1 MRHSDSGNVNY
12 ILYTLALVFLLPNIV
27 VISLI
32 PDINVSAISVK
43 SREPLRILDMVFI
56 SPLVGLPKNQ
66 VQALL
71 HEIYNLQ
78 SRTVKSQAVGDYG
91 YAAHC
96 HGESCKYGM

>member
-1 MRHSDSGNVNY
+1 MCKRDYLKPRLVHQECRLHTL
-12 ILYTLALVFLLPNIV
+12 IYTLALVFLLPNIV

-32 PDINVSAISVK
+32 PDINVSAIGVK

-71 HEIYNLQ
+71 YEI
-78 SRTVKSQAVGDYG
+78 
-91 YAAHC
+91 
-96 HGESCKYGM
+96 

>member
-1 MRHSDSGNVNY
+1 LHTL
-12 ILYTLALVFLLPNIV
+12 IYTLALVFLLPNIV

-32 PDINVSAISVK
+32 PDINVSAIGVK

-71 HEIYNLQ
+71 YEI
-78 SRTVKSQAVGDYG
+78 
-91 YAAHC
+91 
-96 HGESCKYGM
+96 